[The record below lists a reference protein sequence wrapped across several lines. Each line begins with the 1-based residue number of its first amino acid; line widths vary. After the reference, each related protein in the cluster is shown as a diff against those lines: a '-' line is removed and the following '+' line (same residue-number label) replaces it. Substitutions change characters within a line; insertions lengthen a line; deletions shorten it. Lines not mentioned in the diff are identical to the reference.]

1 MQRTVYFFIN
11 DRKNM
16 LLWRFS
22 LLRTTHSGRSSSNR
36 EPMLNRQSLWIVIL
50 IFSATLLRAADA
62 GSPVAVRHAEGTI
75 HGFLVLRTPAGETV
89 AFGDIS
95 QTIKGNSVTTH
106 LLFHFKDGSTHDES
120 ATFSQ
125 SRVFR
130 LLRYKLTQKGPTFP
144 MQLDVSLDGPNNQVT
159 VHSTQDGK
167 DKDESS
173 HVTLP
178 TTVSNGLLSI
188 LVKNLPQDGAKL
200 SMVAF
205 TPKPQVVTLAFTSE
219 GEEDFSIGGVNRK
232 ATRYNMKIEI
242 GGIKGVIAPLVGK
255 QPPDTKFWVLGGEAP
270 AFLMSE
276 GPLFYGGP
284 IWRIELSSPTYPNDA
299 KKSGE

>member
-1 MQRTVYFFIN
+1 
-11 DRKNM
+11 
-16 LLWRFS
+16 
-22 LLRTTHSGRSSSNR
+22 
-36 EPMLNRQSLWIVIL
+36 MLNRQCLWIIVL
-50 IFSATLLRAADA
+50 LFSATFLRAADA
-62 GSPVAVRHAEGTI
+62 GTPVTVRHIEGSI
-75 HGFLVLRTPAGETV
+75 HGFLVLRTAAGETV

-95 QTIKGNSVTTH
+95 QTTKGNRVTAH
-106 LLFHFKDGSTHDES
+106 LVFRFKDGSLHDES

-125 SRVFR
+125 ARAFR

-144 MQLDVSLDGPNNQVT
+144 MQLDVSMDGPNNQVT

-173 HVTLP
+173 HVNLP
-178 TTVSNGLLSI
+178 ATISNGLLAI
-188 LVKNLPQDGAKL
+188 LVKNLPPDGAKL

-205 TPKPQVVTLAFTSE
+205 TPKPQVVALAFTSE
-219 GEEDFSIGGVNRK
+219 GEENFSIGGVDRK

-255 QPPDTKFWVLGGEAP
+255 QPPDTKFWVLSGDAP
-270 AFLMSE
+270 ALLMSE

-284 IWRIELSSPTYPNDA
+284 IWRVELSSPTYPNEA
-299 KKSGE
+299 KKSGD

>member
-1 MQRTVYFFIN
+1 MPACPF
-11 DRKNM
+11 
-16 LLWRFS
+16 RFCEQLS
-22 LLRTTHSGRSSSNR
+22 YSGCHQILG
-36 EPMLNRQSLWIVIL
+36 PMLNRQSLWVIAL
-50 IFSATLLRAADA
+50 LFSATLLRAADA
-62 GSPVAVRHAEGTI
+62 GTPVTVRHTEGNI
-75 HGFLVLRTPAGETV
+75 HGFLALRAPEGETV

-95 QTIKGNSVTTH
+95 QTNKGNIVTTH
-106 LLFHFKDGSTHDES
+106 LVFHFKDGSLHDES

-125 SRVFR
+125 VRTFR
-130 LLRYKLTQKGPTFP
+130 LLRYKLIQKGPTFP
-144 MQLDVSLDGPNNQVT
+144 MQLNVSMDGPNNQVT

-178 TTVSNGLLSI
+178 TTISNGLLSI
-188 LVKNLPQDGAKL
+188 LVKNLTADGAKL

-205 TPKPQVVTLAFTSE
+205 TPKPQVVTLVFTSD
-219 GEEDFSIGGVNRK
+219 GEENFSIGGVERK

-242 GGIKGVIAPLVGK
+242 GGIKGVIAPVVGK

-270 AFLMSE
+270 AFLMSQ

-284 IWRIELSSPTYPNDA
+284 TWRIELSSPTYPNES
-299 KKSGE
+299 KKPESDESHPK